1 MLKYTVSDLSGAV
14 NTLIGPFFW
23 LSGSSNT
30 AAHLILQAVLQNRAA
45 GFVLQRQGGFSD
57 RQQVQTL
64 DPSEASGHTGAH
76 SRIRLIKHSLSSCL
90 L

>member
-64 DPSEASGHTGAH
+64 DHAEAL
-76 SRIRLIKHSLSSCL
+76 SRICLIKHSLSSCL